1 MRVGECHKC
10 MSHMQPAPAGTN
22 LGTYS
27 LTMEELNTNGWIKSY
42 MAIAEITKG
51 GREGGGKGRVEK
63 YGTEQRQVKTQI
75 PTCPLASQLLSP
87 VCLPAVLREKKY
99 CRKSK

>member
-1 MRVGECHKC
+1 
-10 MSHMQPAPAGTN
+10 
-22 LGTYS
+22 
-27 LTMEELNTNGWIKSY
+27 

-75 PTCPLASQLLSP
+75 PTQGSIYWGVGGKLLPQTLKLPPKKFSQMQFKIM
-87 VCLPAVLREKKY
+87 A
-99 CRKSK
+99 